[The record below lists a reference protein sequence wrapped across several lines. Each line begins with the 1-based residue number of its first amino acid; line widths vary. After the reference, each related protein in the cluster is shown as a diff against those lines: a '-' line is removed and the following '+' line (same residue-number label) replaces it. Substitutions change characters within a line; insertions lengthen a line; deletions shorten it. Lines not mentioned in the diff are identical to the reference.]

1 MTATTTKPIDVVSLL
16 RAVRLAG
23 RDITSDGTKLTITP
37 GPKLPDG
44 LLEAVKRHREE
55 LVALLVVDVVQDD
68 LVPSVLEV
76 SCFPHG
82 TELSPA
88 DASPLVAKAIAV
100 FGGRPRLLSDDEFRS
115 LGFRS
120 RAERADG
127 LTPQLK
133 CMSHPIPTSATTKEG
148 TR

>member
-1 MTATTTKPIDVVSLL
+1 MTATTAKPIDVVSLL

-37 GPKLPDG
+37 GPKLPEG
-44 LLEAVKRHREE
+44 LLEAIKQHREE
-55 LVALLVVDVVQDD
+55 LVELLVVDVVRDD
-68 LVPSVLEV
+68 LVPSSEETP
-76 SCFPHG
+76 CFSDG

-88 DASPLVAKAIAV
+88 DASPLVAKAVAV

-120 RAERADG
+120 TREQRLD
-127 LTPQLK
+127 LTPGVK
-133 CMSHPIPTSATTKEG
+133 WEAHPIPTSATTKEG
-148 TR
+148 IQ